1 MTKCNYFLCS
11 KNLDTRVNNGNDDIF
26 GVSRHFPTSSPPFHE
41 DEKNPP
47 FPGGF
52 LPPRTGWKW
61 WRYHEMSDKE
71 ILDHLL
77 NKQHYDKRE
86 KPPTAGN
93 LSFSFF
99 VPSGIKCN
107 LLLDEKLLA

>member
-1 MTKCNYFLCS
+1 MKALPYIFLMIYQTRKKPETRFCPFFKPENQFCKIYPKWKHYFQE
-11 KNLDTRVNNGNDDIF
+11 DD
-26 GVSRHFPTSSPPFHE
+26 
-41 DEKNPP
+41 KNPGP

-77 NKQHYDKRE
+77 NEEHYDNRE
-86 KPPTAGN
+86 KPPTTG
-93 LSFSFF
+93 
-99 VPSGIKCN
+99 K
-107 LLLDEKLLA
+107 